1 MSAMPSSPRP
11 DPPALSYADVESA
24 LLARWPETRLDPTL
38 ARIKALVDLLGDP
51 QTAYPVVHLTGTNGK
66 TSTGAIVDTLLRGL
80 GLRSGRFSSPHLE
93 SMTERI
99 SIDGGPIGT
108 DVFVRTYEDVAPYVE
123 VVDRSGPHPLSY
135 FETITGMAYAAFS
148 DAPVDVAV
156 VEVGMGGA
164 WDATNVADAQVAV
177 VTPIA
182 VDHAQYLGD
191 RPETIAAEKAGI
203 IKASSYAVLAQQPV
217 EAAEVLLRHAAEVG
231 ATVAREGVEFGVVRR
246 QPGVG
251 GQLVTLRGLAR
262 EYDEVFLP
270 LHGGYQAHNAAV
282 ALAAVEA
289 FVGGIELD
297 LDVVRDAMAKV
308 TVPGRLEVVRRSPT
322 IVLDAAHNPAG
333 CAAAMEAVQEAFA
346 FSPLIGVVGVMAD
359 KDAEEMLAVLEPT
372 MAQIVCTQ
380 NSTARSLPAPELGE
394 LAEGIF
400 GPDRVQVRSRLDDA
414 IDVAAGLAEE
424 GGSYGEALGS
434 GGVLVIGSV
443 ITAGEARM
451 LLGPGKMSG
460 SGR

>member
-1 MSAMPSSPRP
+1 MTTTPRP
-11 DPPALSYADVESA
+11 DPPALSYTDVERA

-51 QTAYPVVHLTGTNGK
+51 QTAYPVIHLTGTNGK

-80 GLRSGRFSSPHLE
+80 GLRSGRFSSPHLQ

-108 DVFVRTYEDVAPYVE
+108 DAFVRTYEDVAPYVE
-123 VVDRSGPHPLSY
+123 VVDRSGPHPMSY
-135 FETITGMAYAAFS
+135 FETVTGMAYAAFS

-182 VDHAQYLGD
+182 VDHAHYLGD
-191 RPETIAAEKAGI
+191 RPEAIAEEKAGI
-203 IKASSYAVLAQQPV
+203 IKSGSYVVLAQQPV
-217 EAAEVLLRHAAEVG
+217 EAAEVLLRHVAEVG
-231 ATVAREGVEFGVVRR
+231 ATAAREGVEFGVVRR

-251 GQLVTLRGLAR
+251 GQLMTLRGLAR
-262 EYDEVFLP
+262 EYDDVFLP

-282 ALAAVEA
+282 AVAAVEA

-297 LDVVRDAMAKV
+297 LDVLREAMAQV
-308 TVPGRLEVVRRSPT
+308 VVPGRLEVVRRSPT
-322 IVLDAAHNPAG
+322 VVLDAAHNPAG
-333 CAAAMEAVQEAFA
+333 CEATMEAVREAFA

-359 KDAEEMLAVLEPT
+359 KDAEEMLAGLEPA
-372 MAQIVCTQ
+372 MAHIVCTQ
-380 NSTARSLPAPELGE
+380 NSTSRSLPAPELGD

-400 GPDRVQVRSRLDDA
+400 GPDRVHVQARLDDA

-424 GGSYGEALGS
+424 GGAYGEAIGS

-443 ITAGEARM
+443 VTAGEART
-451 LLGPGKMSG
+451 LLGP
-460 SGR
+460 RT